1 MSRPEAVTGYLVNE
15 LNDKYQIPKKIDKD
29 WLAHQRLLLLLNGLD
44 EVKAEYRDICVEA
57 INQFGKE
64 TGLRGIVVC

>member
-44 EVKAEYRDICVEA
+44 EVKAEEYR
-57 INQFGKE
+57 
-64 TGLRGIVVC
+64 